1 MISATR
7 NPRALLAIPVAL
19 ATILLCGGAPAE
31 TPAAETPSVH
41 VAPMDAVGPRAV
53 EEQTKSAL
61 IQDYLHAWQTM
72 GTAFD
77 QNRPDVLQP
86 YFVGIARDQLS
97 NTIRDQQALGIQT
110 LYRDESHDI
119 RVLFYSPEG
128 LSIQLIDTVDLEVE
142 VRDNGK
148 TVGTQHVRTNY
159 VVLLTPTESKWKVR
173 IFQSGAQSPREAES
187 AAN

>member
-1 MISATR
+1 MISSTR
-7 NPRALLAIPVAL
+7 HARALLAIPAAL
-19 ATILLCGGAPAE
+19 AAILYCPPKTLAAD
-31 TPAAETPSVH
+31 TPTVN
-41 VAPMDAVGPRAV
+41 VASMDAVGPRAV

-97 NTIRDQQALGIQT
+97 STIRDQQSLGIQT
-110 LYRDESHDI
+110 LYRDRSHDI

-128 LSIQLIDTVDLEVE
+128 LSIQLMDTVDLEIE

-173 IFQSGAQSPREAES
+173 IIQSGSQAPREAES

>member
-7 NPRALLAIPVAL
+7 NPRALLAIPL

-41 VAPMDAVGPRAV
+41 VASMDAVGPRAV

-97 NTIRDQQALGIQT
+97 NTIREQQALGIQT
-110 LYRDESHDI
+110 LYRD
-119 RVLFYSPEG
+119 
-128 LSIQLIDTVDLEVE
+128 
-142 VRDNGK
+142 
-148 TVGTQHVRTNY
+148 
-159 VVLLTPTESKWKVR
+159 
-173 IFQSGAQSPREAES
+173 
-187 AAN
+187 